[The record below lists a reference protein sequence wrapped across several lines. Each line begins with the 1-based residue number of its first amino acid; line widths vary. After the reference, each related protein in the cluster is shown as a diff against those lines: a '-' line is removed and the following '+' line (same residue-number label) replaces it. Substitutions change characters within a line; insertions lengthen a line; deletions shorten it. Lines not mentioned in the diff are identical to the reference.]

1 MKCKKIRLLLSEYA
15 RGELDRREMVR
26 VKEHLEHCPRCQ
38 EARRDLAELE
48 ERIKIPLGFQGV
60 TLSPQFEMK
69 LSSRIKAL
77 KGEKSG
83 FTIPRWAYGFGMACF
98 LLLSLAI
105 LLNYPDRLP
114 AEGFNKELAR
124 LPLEELEAIDD
135 DLSKSEEFPETA
147 DLTYKDML
155 KTMLKDQSPENIE
168 TAVLEDASLEEMLE
182 GLSPEEEWGIIEAI
196 IIKLNG

>member
-1 MKCKKIRLLLSEYA
+1 MKCKKIKLLLPEYA
-15 RGELDRREMVR
+15 RGELNRREVAQ
-26 VKEHLEHCPRCQ
+26 VKDHLEHCPQCQ
-38 EARRDLAELE
+38 ETRRDLAELE
-48 ERIKIPLGFQGV
+48 EKIKLPLGFPGMA
-60 TLSPQFEMK
+60 LSPQFEIK
-69 LSSRIKAL
+69 LSSRIKTL

-83 FTIPRWAYGFGMACF
+83 LAIPRWAYGFGVACL

-114 AEGFNKELAR
+114 SEGFNKALAR

-155 KTMLKDQSPENIE
+155 RTMLRDYSPENIE
-168 TAVLEDASLEEMLE
+168 TVVLEDVSLEEMLE
-182 GLSPEEEWGIIEAI
+182 GLSPEEERGIIEAI